1 VRAISS
7 YLEELFKATFKQPFQ
22 AFSNGYSKVF
32 KKETSSYF
40 EEVFKPA
47 FNEIFQATLK
57 GDVKMPTLSY

>member
-1 VRAISS
+1 MAIQR
-7 YLEELFKATFKQPFQ
+7 YL
-22 AFSNGYSKVF
+22 

-47 FNEIFQATLK
+47 SNEIFQATLK